1 MLSPRRFL
9 ILVLL
14 VVAANA
20 LLVFSV
26 SGRTM
31 QRRSHAIPVA
41 ALKTGDV
48 VLRNGYGLMSAVFRK
63 ANTQEAEFS
72 HAGIVLRKDAGVFV
86 AHLQQEQAENAL
98 QLEPLEQFTDHSV
111 CSKAAVCRFD
121 LSEQQR
127 KQLFLQVEEALKQQK
142 TFDVSFDLA
151 DSKAMYCTEWIR
163 HLLVATTGDSTY
175 IPFSKSGDFRY
186 IAPDNIYRNPHA
198 RILCSIHY

>member
-9 ILVLL
+9 VLVLL
-14 VVAANA
+14 VIVANA

-26 SGRTM
+26 TVHTN
-31 QRRSHAIPVA
+31 QRRSQAIPVA

-48 VLRNGYGLMSAVFRK
+48 VLRKGYGLMSAVFRK

-72 HAGIVLRKDAGVFV
+72 HAGIVLRKGTSVFV
-86 AHLQQEQAENAL
+86 AHLQQEQTENAL
-98 QLEPLEQFTDHSV
+98 QLESLEQFTDQNV

-121 LSEQQR
+121 LSDLQR
-127 KQLFLQVEEALKQQK
+127 MQLYLQVEDALKEQK
-142 TFDVSFDLA
+142 TFDTSFDLA
-151 DSKAMYCTEWIR
+151 DSKSMYCTEWIR
-163 HLLVATTGDSTY
+163 HLLVVTTGDTAY
-175 IPFSKSGDFRY
+175 IPCSNSGDFRY